1 MNEWGVVGVLVTL
14 MGLIAIIVA
23 AVVYIVSSITKIME
37 TNVHLQQ
44 EITNERDLN
53 IEAHKK
59 IWDRIDRQEAKLADH
74 EKELYG
80 IKVLLDAEPD

>member
-14 MGLIAIIVA
+14 MGLIAIVVA

>member
-1 MNEWGVVGVLVTL
+1 MTEWGVVQVIIALV
-14 MGLIAIIVA
+14 GLIAVIVGM
-23 AVVYIVSSITKIME
+23 VVYVVSTLTKVNE

-59 IWDRIDRQEAKLADH
+59 IWDRIDRQEATLADH
-74 EKELYG
+74 ETKLYG